1 MGPLVQ
7 KHIETLLKD
16 TILNLGSFTS
26 VMLIYKNMKEQS
38 TLKFS
43 TILGVVSSKGKGL
56 EPGRRRKEEGDQGL
70 LAS

>member
-16 TILNLGSFTS
+16 AILNLGSFIS
-26 VMLIYKNMKEQS
+26 VMLTYKNMKEQS

>member
-16 TILNLGSFTS
+16 AILNLGSFIS
-26 VMLIYKNMKEQS
+26 VMLTYKNMKEQS

-43 TILGVVSSKGKGL
+43 TSLG
-56 EPGRRRKEEGDQGL
+56 
-70 LAS
+70 